1 VTQVEFTDA
10 TPGVGTSVLNFDR
23 TDGSK
28 GVTFGPYD
36 KDLVNVLVRH
46 KVEIVQAKPDTS
58 PSLLAIVATFLPYV
72 LFIGIFVYFIRQMQQ
87 GGSRGA
93 MTFGRSRAKLQG
105 ENEVKVTFADV
116 AGCDEAKEEVAELV
130 EFLRDPGKFQ
140 KLGGR
145 IPRGIL
151 MVGSPGTGKTL
162 LRAPSP
168 ARPRCRSSR
177 FPAPISSRCSSAS
190 APRACATCSSR
201 PRSTR
206 PASSSSTRS
215 TRSAA
220 IAAPAWAA
228 ATTSASRP
236 STSCWWRWTA
246 SRAARA

>member
-1 VTQVEFTDA
+1 MNDLVKNLLVVLAVALVLITVFNTFSKPAGGTPQEVTYSSFLGEVDSDRVKKVEFDA
-10 TPGVGTSVLNFDR
+10 TPGVGTTVLNFDR
-23 TDGSK
+23 GDGTK

-145 IPRGIL
+145 IPRGVL
-151 MVGSPGTGKTL
+151 MVGSPGTVT
-162 LRAPSP
+162 
-168 ARPRCRSSR
+168 
-177 FPAPISSRCSSAS
+177 
-190 APRACATCSSR
+190 
-201 PRSTR
+201 
-206 PASSSSTRS
+206 
-215 TRSAA
+215 
-220 IAAPAWAA
+220 
-228 ATTSASRP
+228 
-236 STSCWWRWTA
+236 
-246 SRAARA
+246 